1 MRKLLFALSIIMLL
15 TSFNLT
21 AFAVEDTPAMRWED
35 IVNTGFGGGYPRM
48 AQRAD
53 GTLLLTTDGG
63 YIYHSIDN
71 AKTFKQQL
79 PRAIDSA
86 SNTAT
91 VIKNGKTY
99 SFTGLTRA
107 NLQPF
112 VVSDGT
118 VLLGYRC
125 HTNTGSA
132 EYASSGHFYTSIRV
146 MTSNNGGMSFD
157 RNSEEILI
165 EDANLT
171 STNGY
176 WEPFFVQ
183 VDEDTVLCYFADDLN
198 VDKLGSQQRIA
209 YVEYDVPTK
218 TWDKTPKTAIYRK
231 GLKTR
236 DGMPMITELVGGG
249 YAMVVEV
256 QDFGKW
262 NKTAVENGVLGVP
275 AKFANCVFAVGL
287 SLSEDGRTWSD
298 PVPVLAPTNLTRGMR
313 CSAPSVATLPDGR
326 LVITCQTDE
335 FYDGF
340 SGASVDNECV
350 MSVAISD
357 APVTKESVITPIDPL
372 NPKEDGAAVG
382 FTRLS
387 GVLDF
392 AENQFSIWNAVFGF
406 GNDIYFLGGTAF
418 NNDSS
423 QTAPGSG
430 SVYIRHLVAFKDES
444 EAACYDDARSRAG
457 SNAFL
462 TVYGKAE
469 NGIVKLGMPIGANA
483 DNAHVYKMAVGA
495 DGNKYLSEMV
505 CKAENGKLIFSGT
518 DGYYAVTNAPLVAY
532 GDATG
537 DGNVTMLDA
546 VRIARQSLKSLNG
559 VDNAACD
566 INGSLSVDTSDALD
580 VARMLLD

>member
-1 MRKLLFALSIIMLL
+1 MRKLLFALSLIMLL
-15 TSFNLT
+15 TSFNLA
-21 AFAVEDTPAMRWED
+21 AFAVEATPTMRWEEF
-35 IVNTGFGGGYPRM
+35 VNTGFGGGYPRM

-63 YIYHSIDN
+63 YIYHSTDN
-71 AKTFKQQL
+71 GKSFKKQL

-91 VIKNGKTY
+91 VTKNGKTY
-99 SFTGLTRA
+99 SFTGLIRA

-146 MTSNNGGMSFD
+146 MSSVNGGMMFD

-165 EDANLT
+165 EDANLS

-198 VDKLGSQQRIA
+198 VDKLGSQQRIV
-209 YVEYDVPTK
+209 YVEYDIPTK
-218 TWDKTPKTAIYRK
+218 TWDKTPKIAIYRK

-256 QDFGKW
+256 QDFSKW
-262 NKTAVENGVLGVP
+262 NKTATETGALGVP
-275 AKFANCVFAVGL
+275 TKFANCVFAVGI

-298 PVPVLAPTNLTRGMR
+298 PVPVLAPTSLTRGMR

-335 FYDGF
+335 FYDGY
-340 SGASVDNECV
+340 SGASTDNECV
-350 MSVAISD
+350 MSVAVSD
-357 APVTKESVITPIDPL
+357 APITKDSVITPIDPL

-382 FTRLS
+382 FTRLF

-392 AENQFSIWNAVFGF
+392 AENQFSIWNSVFSF

-418 NNDSS
+418 NNESS
-423 QTAPGSG
+423 QTVSGSG
-430 SVYIRHLVAFKDES
+430 SAYIRRLVAFKDES

-457 SNAFL
+457 ANAIL

-469 NGIVKLGMPIGANA
+469 NGIVKLGMPIGANEE
-483 DNAHVYKMAVGA
+483 NAHVYQMAAGD
-495 DGNKYLSEMV
+495 DGNIYLSEMAW
-505 CKAENGKLIFSGT
+505 KSENGKLAFSGT
-518 DGYYAVTNAPLVAY
+518 DGYYAVTNSPLVTY
-532 GDATG
+532 GDTTG
-537 DGNVTMLDA
+537 DGKVTLVDA
-546 VRIARQSLKSLNG
+546 ARIARQSIKPLSG

-566 INGSLSVDTSDALD
+566 VNGSFSVDISDAIAI
-580 VARMLLD
+580 VNRFFK